1 MSVDQRLLLAQDLD
15 LLANQRTLFVEQC
28 FSLEERALWVQEV
41 LRLCEVTQHHLPPN
55 ADGIVSKIRWVLD
68 VYATREE
75 RALTKRSEEH
85 TSELQTLMR
94 ISYAV
99 LCLKNKTQT

>member
-75 RALTKRSEEH
+75 RALTQAPRQIGRESCRDRAD
-85 TSELQTLMR
+85 Q
-94 ISYAV
+94 
-99 LCLKNKTQT
+99 NG